1 MDSNTPLTIYLGI
14 KYYADQSNRPLIE
27 AITRRLQRYSWSTI
41 CIARDLEQWGQKSFT
56 PEALM
61 QQTFQIIEQSDI
73 VVLEM
78 SEKGVG
84 LGIEAGYAYASGKP
98 IVVLLAE
105 DRPLST
111 TLSGIASHVIRYTHP
126 AHIDFSSLTSI
137 K

>member
-27 AITRRLQRYSWSTI
+27 ALTRRLQSYNWSTI
-41 CIARDLEQWGQKSFT
+41 CIARDLEQWGQKSLT
-56 PEALM
+56 PQALM
-61 QQTFQIIEQSDI
+61 RQTFQIIDQSDI

-84 LGIEAGYAYASGKP
+84 LGIEAGYAHASRKP

-111 TLSGIASHVIRYTHP
+111 TLSGIASDVIRYNHP
-126 AHIDFSSLTSI
+126 AHIDFSRLTSFN
-137 K
+137 